1 MWTPDA
7 DAPVGSGTQS
17 PLDMIIMMERCDT
30 ARNAATK
37 PFVSKALHARVSSS
51 QTFGAGGWELFIFF
65 AVGRSCALVAVRY

>member
-1 MWTPDA
+1 MMSTPDLLTGWSLRI
-7 DAPVGSGTQS
+7 PI
-17 PLDMIIMMERCDT
+17 DMIIMMERCDT

-65 AVGRSCALVAVRY
+65 AVGGSCALVAVRY